1 MNYEYFDLGLIVVN
15 LLFCGFLLHRQN
27 NIVKKNKKLQK
38 LVVTSISNPKQARKL
53 LNKFGE

>member
-1 MNYEYFDLGLIVVN
+1 MNYEYFDLGLIAIN

-27 NIVKKNKKLQK
+27 NIAKNNEKLQK
-38 LVVTSISNPKQARKL
+38 LVVTSINNPKQARKL